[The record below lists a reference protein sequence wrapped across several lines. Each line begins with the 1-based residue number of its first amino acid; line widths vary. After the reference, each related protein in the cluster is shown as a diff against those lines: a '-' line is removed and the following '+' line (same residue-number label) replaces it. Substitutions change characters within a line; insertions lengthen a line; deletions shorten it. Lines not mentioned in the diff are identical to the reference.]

1 MSLTAE
7 PTGRRASAPRSHAT
21 SPVETSSTIAF
32 GAWIARGQSRASPE
46 AGAISRSAAATASAA
61 AGRRRTLTA
70 GA

>member
-7 PTGRRASAPRSHAT
+7 PTGLRWSAPRSQAT

-32 GAWIARGQSRASPE
+32 RAPIADGQSRASAA
-46 AGAISRSAAATASAA
+46 AGTISTSAAAAMTATAVRA
-61 AGRRRTLTA
+61 TALTG